1 LKSGE
6 LANRK
11 ARKAQAIAD
20 YEKAREAGDVEM
32 MQKMADRTA
41 TVTPEI
47 TAQTKKLLML
57 MGVAIVNAPCEAEA
71 TCAELAQKGLC
82 HAAATED
89 ADALTFGANILIR
102 NIFSTDLKKRPMFE
116 VNLSR
121 CLEQLDVDMETFIDF
136 CILSGCDYTNT
147 IKGVGSKTA
156 FQVRREK
163 NRLLM
168 LRVLLGNYSTDLN

>member
-1 LKSGE
+1 MIKIDIWIE
-6 LANRK
+6 VNCEFQFEFEPFRIHLANLNTPFLPP
-11 ARKAQAIAD
+11 Q
-20 YEKAREAGDVEM
+20 
-32 MQKMADRTA
+32 
-41 TVTPEI
+41 VTPEI
-47 TAQTKKLLML
+47 TAQTKKLLQL

-71 TCAELAQKGLC
+71 TCAELAKAGLC

-89 ADALTFGANILIR
+89 ADALTFGANILVR

-156 FQVRREK
+156 FQVRNSMWMELK
-163 NRLLM
+163 KI
-168 LRVLLGNYSTDLN
+168 